1 MEILRFAYDN
11 LKRNPKNA
19 YFFAFSIIVASAVI
33 TLFFSILGNPY
44 YGISS
49 MSDYVTYAIGSADF
63 DGGIG
68 NGIFAMILSLMMI
81 SICVITVFFSN
92 KFFLIS
98 KVEDISVMMISGCNV
113 IRLGYFLIVQ
123 NFIVLLISAPI
134 GALVGF
140 GLHPMINYLIYKEMA
155 ISAPLF
161 AFSMDA
167 MVYCVTTL
175 FMVGFWLIL
184 VDAGFVYRMD
194 LNSLL
199 KAKKAMNP
207 IGKSKSVYFKIFY
220 VVVYAYIL
228 YFLCTLDFTHVNFF
242 FMI

>member
-1 MEILRFAYDN
+1 
-11 LKRNPKNA
+11 
-19 YFFAFSIIVASAVI
+19 
-33 TLFFSILGNPY
+33 
-44 YGISS
+44 
-49 MSDYVTYAIGSADF
+49 
-63 DGGIG
+63 
-68 NGIFAMILSLMMI
+68 
-81 SICVITVFFSN
+81 
-92 KFFLIS
+92 
-98 KVEDISVMMISGCNV
+98 
-113 IRLGYFLIVQ
+113 
-123 NFIVLLISAPI
+123 
-134 GALVGF
+134 
-140 GLHPMINYLIYKEMA
+140 MA

-228 YFLCTLDFTHVNFF
+228 YFLLHTGLHTCELLFHDLCVRWYCMLTCQHFKYIYPEAVTW
-242 FMI
+242 